1 VTKDE
6 RGTASLFVVGRSSFV
21 KIKEDKVI
29 RVQQAGRSTLIYLS
43 QPSVWRDFRWWL
55 LIIVIFILLMSYQIA
70 TSEHYNRAFQFIWP
84 GIRITL
90 TTTLY
95 GFLAAMALGL
105 LAGLGRIS
113 QNFVARTL
121 AMTYIE
127 FIRGVPVLVLIVT
140 IAFVVVPAVADLLNL
155 NIRGISNQMRAVIAL
170 ALIYG
175 AFLAEV
181 FRAGIESIPHGQ
193 MEAARSLGMNPFQAM
208 RYIILPQAVRNIL
221 PALGNDF
228 IAMLKDSSLVSVLAV
243 RDITQLSRL
252 YTGSTFRYNETYLV
266 LTFLYLTM
274 TILLSLLLQWYQR
287 WLRRDS

>member
-29 RVQQAGRSTLIYLS
+29 RVQQAGRSTLIYLL